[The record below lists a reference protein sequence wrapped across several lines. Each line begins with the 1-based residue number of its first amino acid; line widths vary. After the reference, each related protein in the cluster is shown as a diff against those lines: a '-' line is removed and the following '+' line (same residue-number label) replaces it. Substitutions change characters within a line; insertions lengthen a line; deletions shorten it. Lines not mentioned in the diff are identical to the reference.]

1 MEKKAYIIA
10 KALKTDENKEL
21 PKQFKNAVK
30 EIGELAKELVKNI
43 DKPEENK
50 KIQDKIDK
58 ISEKLKDDKA
68 KAAVKVLAQE
78 ALKNAKEC

>member
-1 MEKKAYIIA
+1 MEKKADIIA

-50 KIQDKIDK
+50 KI
-58 ISEKLKDDKA
+58 
-68 KAAVKVLAQE
+68 
-78 ALKNAKEC
+78 

>member
-1 MEKKAYIIA
+1 M
-10 KALKTDENKEL
+10 
-21 PKQFKNAVK
+21 
-30 EIGELAKELVKNI
+30 KNI